1 MLIHPFNDEGFA
13 ACSAW
18 LAESQATFSQDLF
31 DLQKAATA
39 KGKASWLFHC
49 EFWEA
54 PCPDLNWIERELE
67 AVNDDWSEAGFKR
80 YQVLATAR
88 VAVEQTLV
96 DREWRVL
103 NAMPYGEPL

>member
-1 MLIHPFNDEGFA
+1 MLVHPFNDAGFA
-13 ACSAW
+13 AFSTW
-18 LAESQATFSQDLF
+18 LSEAQAKLSQDLF
-31 DLQKAATA
+31 ELQKAANA
-39 KGKASWLFHC
+39 KGKESWLFHC

-54 PCPDLNWIERELE
+54 SCPDLDWIERELE
-67 AVNDDWSEAGFKR
+67 VVKHDRSEADFER
-80 YQVLATAR
+80 YQVLESAR